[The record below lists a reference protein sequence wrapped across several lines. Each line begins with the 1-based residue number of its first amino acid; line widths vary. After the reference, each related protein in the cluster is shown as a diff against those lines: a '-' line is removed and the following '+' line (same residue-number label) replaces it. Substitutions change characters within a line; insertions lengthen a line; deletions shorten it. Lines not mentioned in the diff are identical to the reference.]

1 MRKCAVVFLLCVM
14 VLSCGAV
21 PASAA
26 KYNWRLASEELADS
40 AVDLYAHE
48 FARLLKEKSNGDI
61 QLEVFPHGTLGT
73 PTEMFELALNGAVED
88 RPRVGGSGRR
98 RQGGILW
105 GFGQR

>member
-73 PTEMFELALNGAVED
+73 PTETSKIGRASCRE
-88 RPRVGGSGRR
+88 RV
-98 RQGGILW
+98 
-105 GFGQR
+105 

>member
-61 QLEVFPHGTLGT
+61 QLEVCR
-73 PTEMFELALNGAVED
+73 ESEE
-88 RPRVGGSGRR
+88 RRVGKECRSR
-98 RQGGILW
+98 W
-105 GFGQR
+105 SPYH